1 MRDHGGNIGAAM
13 AAFGGAQGDWLDLS
27 TGINRVPYPAS
38 TVAPGA
44 WADLPTDL
52 AMQAL
57 TDAARGAYRTEAP
70 ILPLAGATQP
80 IQLLPRILPRGDM
93 AIVAPTYNEHAA
105 SARAAGWQ
113 VREVARPA
121 DLAGAALA
129 VLVNPNNPDGRVTAP
144 GDLVE
149 LAREVGTLVVDESFA
164 DPTPEMSLCPA
175 LDGLDNVVVL
185 RSFGKFYGL
194 AGLRLGF
201 ALGPARL
208 LMALREEAGPWAV
221 NGPALDIG
229 ARALADEAWAEAT
242 RARLAQDAARADALA
257 DQAGWRCLG
266 GTDLFRLY
274 ETPDARAAQAQLARG
289 HVWSRIFPYSDTW
302 LRLGLPGHDAEWA
315 QLERALGL

>member
-13 AAFGGAQGDWLDLS
+13 AAFGGAQSDWLDLS
-27 TGINRVPYPAS
+27 TGINRVPYPAGP
-38 TVAPGA
+38 VAPGA

-57 TDAARGAYRTEAP
+57 CDAARQAYRTDAP

-80 IQLLPRILPRGDM
+80 IQLLPRILPPAEM
-93 AIVAPTYNEHAA
+93 AIVTPTYNEHAA
-105 SARAAGWQ
+105 SARAAGWT
-113 VREVARPA
+113 VREAA
-121 DLAGAALA
+121 HAKDLGGAALA
-129 VLVNPNNPDGRVTAP
+129 VVVNPNNPDGRVVP
-144 GDLVE
+144 PSDLIA
-149 LAREVGTLVVDESFA
+149 LAGQVGTLVVDESFA
-164 DPTPEMSLCPA
+164 DPTPDMSLCPA

-229 ARALADEAWAEAT
+229 ARALADADWAEAT
-242 RARLAQDAARADALA
+242 RARLTGDADRADRIAA
-257 DQAGWRCLG
+257 AAGWRYMG
-266 GTDLFRLY
+266 GTALFRLY
-274 ETPDARAAQAQLARG
+274 DTGDAQAAQARLAKGR
-289 HVWSRIFPYSDTW
+289 VWSRIFPYSDSW
-302 LRLGLPGHDAEWA
+302 LRLGLPGSAAEWQ
-315 QLERALGL
+315 QLEHALGL